1 MKVIRF
7 SEFGTSWEKY
17 ARAHYPGLFRVMAP
31 EHIRQTYG
39 MNVNNDGS
47 IALVSGDAVW
57 MGKPTADEPTLKP
70 AKTAHRHH

>member
-1 MKVIRF
+1 
-7 SEFGTSWEKY
+7 
-17 ARAHYPGLFRVMAP
+17 MAP

-70 AKTAHRHH
+70 AKTAHRPH